1 MVMMERFG
9 SSSNR
14 VMSIMKSFQIPTR
27 SVQPGDKLLVITDDA
42 MDPVI
47 WQCMMAAINEKGGE
61 AVLCMWPRL
70 PRHFADVPQ
79 MAIEAARGADVI
91 VALTTTAMSNS
102 TPGSRAMRQ
111 ACGGPM
117 WLMEE
122 LTVEILCDGGGRTS
136 MADIEEICALGR
148 KVGELQDKGKKIRVQ
163 ADNGTDLSAEIGGLE
178 PGLFANWWGRIP
190 FGRNQKTGKL
200 AGGTWPWGEAHVEPV
215 PGTANGKIVWEV
227 TAQYP
232 PGRWKHPVTLVIEN
246 GRCVDIQGKTE
257 AAQVREFITKY
268 GDENSWLVGGEI
280 SVGLNKLCQ
289 KDNDSVR
296 EWKKHYGAMHFGIG
310 HGADR
315 GKVNSILRLEGIT
328 DYITITID
336 NTVVCEKGQ
345 FKI

>member
-1 MVMMERFG
+1 
-9 SSSNR
+9 
-14 VMSIMKSFQIPTR
+14 
-27 SVQPGDKLLVITDDA
+27 
-42 MDPVI
+42 
-47 WQCMMAAINEKGGE
+47 
-61 AVLCMWPRL
+61 
-70 PRHFADVPQ
+70 

-122 LTVEILCDGGGRTS
+122 LTVEILTDGGGRTS
-136 MADIEEICALGR
+136 MKDVEEICELGR

-163 ADNGTDLSAEIGGLE
+163 SDNGTDLTAEIGGLE
-178 PGLFANWWGRIP
+178 PGFFANWWGRIP
-190 FGRNQKTGKL
+190 FGRNPKTNKL

-215 PGTANGKIVWEV
+215 PGTANGQVVWEV

-232 PGRWKHPVTLVIEN
+232 PGRWKHPVTLVIKD
-246 GRCVDIQGKTE
+246 GRCVDVQGKTE
-257 AAQVREFITKY
+257 AEQVRWFVKTY

-315 GKVNSILRLEGIT
+315 GKINSILRLEGIT

-336 NTVVCEKGQ
+336 DTVVCEKGQ

>member
-1 MVMMERFG
+1 
-9 SSSNR
+9 
-14 VMSIMKSFQIPTR
+14 MK
-27 SVQPGDKLLVITDDA
+27 
-42 MDPVI
+42 
-47 WQCMMAAINEKGGE
+47 
-61 AVLCMWPRL
+61 
-70 PRHFADVPQ
+70 
-79 MAIEAARGADVI
+79 
-91 VALTTTAMSNS
+91 
-102 TPGSRAMRQ
+102 
-111 ACGGPM
+111 
-117 WLMEE
+117 
-122 LTVEILCDGGGRTS
+122 
-136 MADIEEICALGR
+136 DIEEICALGR

-163 ADNGTDLSAEIGGLE
+163 ADNGTDLTAEIGGLE

-190 FGRNQKTGKL
+190 FGRNPKNGKL

-215 PGTANGKIVWEV
+215 PGTANGKVVWEV

-232 PGRWKHPVTLVIEN
+232 PGRWKHPVTLVIKD

-257 AAQVREFITKY
+257 AEQVRWFLKTY
-268 GDENSWLVGGEI
+268 GDENSWLAGGEI

-315 GKVNSILRLEGIT
+315 GKINSILRLEGIT

-336 NTVVCEKGQ
+336 DTVVCEKGQ